1 MIESQRLLPPDSAR
15 HRAGGYASD
24 SRCAICLAA
33 RCFGFLCGKQCNA
46 VRTIIH
52 SRHVLYG
59 CSNQFFIIKKE
70 YFRHQP
76 YFFNHFAFHQHSCP
90 MQIRVGC
97 GVSNVPLSGQP
108 KPMPALRSVIGV
120 SGVNPCE
127 LYILRRKSETDFG
140 RYTSYFRT
148 AFESLYQKRDC
159 ILLYVCVIIYQK
171 DIFPFASRMP
181 MLLPPE
187 NPLFSCADSNDGG
200 VAFTYFGSFVFT

>member
-1 MIESQRLLPPDSAR
+1 MSAP
-15 HRAGGYASD
+15 
-24 SRCAICLAA
+24 I
-33 RCFGFLCGKQCNA
+33 
-46 VRTIIH
+46 
-52 SRHVLYG
+52 
-59 CSNQFFIIKKE
+59 QFFIIKKE

-90 MQIRVGC
+90 MQIRGGMW
-97 GVSNVPLSGQP
+97 GVECPVVRTTETYACIAQCDRGQW
-108 KPMPALRSVIGV
+108 SE
-120 SGVNPCE
+120 PCE

-171 DIFPFASRMP
+171 DIFPFC
-181 MLLPPE
+181 
-187 NPLFSCADSNDGG
+187 FSDAYVIATGESFVFIAADSNDGG